1 MSQRQ
6 APPAV
11 EVLGHV
17 VHDLEQVFGALDALG
32 RRLHDVVARANAAE
46 APLHR
51 GDLAPLH
58 EVIFEILA
66 DHRDLVAGAG
76 VIVAPDLLRDAPRWL
91 EWWWTT
97 AAGTPEALRV
107 NLDPDAPDFFDYTTA
122 DWYATPER
130 TLTRQAAGP
139 YVDYACTGEYA
150 ITLSIP
156 IHLGDRLL
164 GVAAADVLVSSVE
177 RRVLPALMSIAHP
190 VVLAN
195 MDGRVIASNSP
206 HWTPGQRVTINGG
219 IPAVAPEAELDG
231 SGVTSPLRSWMLVDV
246 DSSPAP
252 SFGLNA
258 TG

>member
-1 MSQRQ
+1 VSRRQ
-6 APPAV
+6 APPAD

-17 VHDLEQVFGALDALG
+17 LHDLEQVFGGLDILG
-32 RRLHDVVARANAAE
+32 RRLHDVVARANAVN

-51 GDLAPLH
+51 SDLAPLH
-58 EVIFEILA
+58 EVIFDLLA
-66 DHRDLVAGAG
+66 KHRDLVAGAG

-150 ITLSIP
+150 ITLSAP
-156 IHLGDRLL
+156 VTSDDRLL
-164 GVAAADVLVSSVE
+164 GVAAADILVSSVE
-177 RRVLPALMSIAHP
+177 RRVLPALMSLAHP
-190 VVLAN
+190 VALAN
-195 MDGRVIASNSP
+195 VDGRVIASNSP
-206 HWTPGQRVTINGG
+206 HWTPGLRIAVDGG
-219 IPAVAPEAELDG
+219 NPAVSAGLDLDED
-231 SGVTSPLRSWMLVDV
+231 VTSPLRSWVLVDV
-246 DSSPAP
+246 DPSGPAQ
-252 SFGLNA
+252 
-258 TG
+258 

>member
-1 MSQRQ
+1 VIQRQ
-6 APPAV
+6 APPAG

-17 VHDLEQVFGALDALG
+17 VHDLEQVFGALDTLG
-32 RRLHDVVARANAAE
+32 RRLHDVVAQANAVE

-51 GDLAPLH
+51 SDLTPLH
-58 EVIFEILA
+58 EVIFDILA
-66 DHRDLVAGAG
+66 LHRDLVAGAG
-76 VIVAPDLLRDAPRWL
+76 VIIAPDLLRDAPRWL

-130 TLTRQAAGP
+130 TLSRQAAGP

-206 HWTPGQRVTINGG
+206 HWTPGLRVGVNAGN
-219 IPAVAPEAELDG
+219 PAVAPEPDLDG
-231 SGVTSPLRSWMLVDV
+231 DGVTSPLRSWMLVDV

-252 SFGLNA
+252 NSTA
-258 TG
+258 